1 MKTATAT
8 TTRKAARVPGAAV
21 PRRKAAAKKTL
32 PFKVPAPI
40 EGAVKSAVERV
51 ENAGE
56 EAKQAVAKVQES
68 VASAAASAA
77 QSVKKTSTRI
87 AKDPKAFVA
96 GVVEDGKDKAEDL
109 AGKANK
115 AATDAKKE
123 IKGYADGLQKKVTVA
138 VEKAVENTLHRFNVP
153 THAELQKL
161 TRKVDELSKKI
172 DGLTRSRARVSK

>member
-8 TTRKAARVPGAAV
+8 TTRKAA
-21 PRRKAAAKKTL
+21 PRRKAAAKTTL

-40 EGAVKSAVERV
+40 EGAVKSAVEKV

-68 VASAAASAA
+68 VASAA

-123 IKGYADGLQKKVTVA
+123 IQGYADGLQKKVTVA

-172 DGLTRSRARVSK
+172 DGLTRSRARVTK